1 MVLGHAPVVVHLA
14 AAVRAVDQAR
24 EHVGLAGGVRAADGL
39 ADLLHGV
46 EGALIYDGLVG
57 VLDDLPL
64 VRGAVDLGALVGL
77 LVGPVVHGVAQILRP
92 GEHLRHRPGGPVVG
106 AIQVRGVEL
115 QAVGVH
121 VVGGALYLPLPELVG
136 DDGGA
141 VALEG
146 QGEDLPHHGGGFLV
160 DQQVV
165 LLLRVLFV
173 PVEHLVGKG
182 DVRPA
187 PGQVGLLLLAAG
199 VPQIPLVHDVEEGGE
214 LAALPIRAVHAVGDG
229 DEPDPVLGKEHLRVE
244 AGLQIV
250 PAHPAHVLHQHR
262 RHLPIF
268 DVRHQPLP
276 IRALEVAA
284 GVAVVG
290 VVGAVRE
297 TMLRGIVLQHA
308 LLHHDGIAVP
318 QLLVVPGQALV

>member
-1 MVLGHAPVVVHLA
+1 MMGSC
-14 AAVRAVDQAR
+14 
-24 EHVGLAGGVRAADGL
+24 
-39 ADLLHGV
+39 GV

-77 LVGPVVHGVAQILRP
+77 LVGPVVHGVAQVLRP

-121 VVGGALYLPLPELVG
+121 VVGRALYLPLPELVG

-160 DQQVV
+160 DQQMV
-165 LLLRVLFV
+165 LLRRVLFV
-173 PVEHLVGKG
+173 AVENLVGKG

-199 VPQIPLVHDVEEGGE
+199 VPQIPLVHDVGVPQIPLVHDVEEGSK

-229 DEPDPVLGKEHLRVE
+229 DEPDPVLGEEHLRVE
-244 AGLQIV
+244 AGLQII

-276 IRALEVAA
+276 VRALKVAA